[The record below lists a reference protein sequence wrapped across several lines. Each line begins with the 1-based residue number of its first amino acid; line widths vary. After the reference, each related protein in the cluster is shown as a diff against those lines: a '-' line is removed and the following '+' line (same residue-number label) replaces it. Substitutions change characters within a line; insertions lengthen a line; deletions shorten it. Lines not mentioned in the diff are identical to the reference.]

1 VSWAITVA
9 EIAVHANKQIAK
21 MNFFI
26 KDALSVVEFTIF
38 STITKASPLIISFF

>member
-1 VSWAITVA
+1 VSWAITEDV
-9 EIAVHANKQIAK
+9 IANKPMAR

-38 STITKASPLIISFF
+38 STISNHKSHLFFLI